1 MGKKW
6 NKNGIIDLSAWWV
19 ELICF
24 VVLVVGFL
32 FSITLQSAVISYV
45 VILLFGLLAGRLIY
59 YKKYS
64 FPFYLIGFALLLGY
78 VLGTRYGQWK
88 LVILFFLLGAA
99 ISYYLHAEGWLENI

>member
-1 MGKKW
+1 M
-6 NKNGIIDLSAWWV
+6 NTRGIIDLSAWWV

-24 VVLVVGFL
+24 VVLVIGFL
-32 FSITLQSAVISYV
+32 FSITLQSAVMSYV
-45 VILLFGLLAGRLIY
+45 VIFLFGLLAGRLIY
-59 YKKYS
+59 ERSYS

-99 ISYYLHAEGWLENI
+99 ISYYLHADGYLENV